1 MSGLVLANV
10 PPLNESFKLSRFDS
24 VEGSPSYRNDSVAVR
39 LWPRHFLRTEKLC
52 FCWTCTVCSVCFSS
66 RRFGCAAFCNT
77 MCTVCSPLPQ
87 QHPLFDLLALTAVC
101 LLSARPSSSAVLT
114 LPSVA
119 RCGPSCC
126 TTTAMTPPLRRGRPG
141 GCRNVPTTTTSSRGG
156 EEQGGRNKCV
166 FVEKYGE
173 ICEQMNCHMA
183 EPSAAKRSVSQTFNH
198 MWVFSSQQLEQ
209 SIPTIR
215 EVWRGGAGCEIKK
228 SLWRKN
234 MSVLIR

>member
-173 ICEQMNCHMA
+173 ICGCWQ
-183 EPSAAKRSVSQTFNH
+183 P
-198 MWVFSSQQLEQ
+198 
-209 SIPTIR
+209 
-215 EVWRGGAGCEIKK
+215 GGGGG
-228 SLWRKN
+228 
-234 MSVLIR
+234 